1 MKNEEEPSLS
11 ELAAR
16 VLRTAEH
23 RGPRAESDD
32 LREQHLAL
40 MAEAVR
46 DQRARAARR
55 RWSAAAL
62 AAAAI
67 VIAAFGLRAILKD
80 SRSISPALPG
90 TAPPVASYD
99 VRVEGAGAAEI
110 VHAAPPAASEPHSLH
125 AGDRVKATASGVALV
140 VATGTK
146 VTLNPGADV
155 SIVEEGRTQA
165 FGLRDGVVRADVAKL
180 HEGER
185 FVVRTSDTE
194 IEVRGTSFSVERVET
209 APPCRP
215 ELHTR
220 VVVSEGVVV
229 VRHAGAEDRVRAG
242 EEWPPACPA
251 RAAAASSSATP
262 APAPSAPAVPA
273 ASVSKLAA
281 ANDLFAKAQAARRAG
296 DHRGAVALF
305 DRLLAEH
312 PTSPN
317 VEAATVE
324 RMRELDQIDRG
335 RAVDAARDYLARF
348 PHGFARAE
356 AEAMIALSP

>member
-23 RGPRAESDD
+23 HGSPGDSDD
-32 LREQHLAL
+32 RREQHLAL
-40 MAEAVR
+40 LAGAMR
-46 DQRARAARR
+46 DQRARASRR
-55 RWSAAAL
+55 RWSAGAL

-67 VIAAFGLRAILKD
+67 VVAAVGVRTIMKAPPSIAHA
-80 SRSISPALPG
+80 PPG
-90 TAPPVASYD
+90 TAASVASFD
-99 VRVEGAGAAEI
+99 VHVEGAGAEI
-110 VHAAPPAASEPHSLH
+110 VHATPPSSGAAQSVR
-125 AGDRVKATASGVALV
+125 AGDRVTATASSVALV

-155 SIVEEGRTQA
+155 SVVEEGRTQA
-165 FGLRDGVVRADVAKL
+165 FGLRAGIVRAEVAKL

-194 IEVRGTSFSVERVET
+194 VEVRGTSFSVERVES

-229 VRHAGAEDRVRAG
+229 VRHAGAEDHVRAG
-242 EEWPPACPA
+242 EEWPPPC
-251 RAAAASSSATP
+251 P
-262 APAPSAPAVPA
+262 APAVATATSAAAVASTSATAAPAVP
-273 ASVSKLAA
+273 VSKLAA

-324 RMRELDQIDRG
+324 RMRELDQFDRG
-335 RAVDAARDYLARF
+335 RAVSAAREYLARF
-348 PHGFARAE
+348 PRGFARAE
-356 AEAMIALSP
+356 AESIIALSP